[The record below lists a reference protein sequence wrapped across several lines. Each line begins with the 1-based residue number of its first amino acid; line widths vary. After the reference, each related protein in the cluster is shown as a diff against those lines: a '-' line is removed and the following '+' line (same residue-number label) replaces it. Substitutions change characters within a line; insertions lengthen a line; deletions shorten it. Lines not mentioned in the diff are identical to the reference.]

1 MNKKL
6 VIAIVAIVLVA
17 ALAICGLPLFS
28 RLYYHRSQAATV
40 FAWQLEEEAYTT
52 EEEFQG
58 LLLQKAAE
66 NRGPY
71 LIPPEVVFTVDADM
85 EIHDSGMQYF
95 VLNAQEAPDKLLF
108 YFAGGSYTDQP
119 RAVHFQFLNA
129 LAENT
134 DATIVLPVY
143 PKIPGADAQESYDA
157 VLEFYGDYMTEQTC
171 GTLYFMGDSAGGG
184 MALSLAM
191 QLRDA
196 GMTGPDELILICPW
210 VDVTMSNPDIA
221 DYEKKDTALDAA
233 QLARLGELWAG
244 DLSPT
249 DPMVSPLYGTFEDLG
264 AIHLITSKG
273 ELLYPDIQ
281 LLSDKLADAGI
292 KHELVVSPGM
302 FHVWPLY
309 LMYNIPEVQETCWQ
323 IVDMVNDNANP

>member
-17 ALAICGLPLFS
+17 ALAIFGLPLYS
-28 RLYYHRSQAATV
+28 QLYYHRSQAATV
-40 FAWQLEEEAYTT
+40 FAWQLDEEAYTT

-58 LLLQKAAE
+58 LLLQKAAD

-71 LIPPEVVFTVDADM
+71 LIPPEVVFSVDVDM
-85 EIHDSGMQYF
+85 GIHDSGMQYF
-95 VLNAQEAPDKLLF
+95 VLNEQETPDKLLF

-134 DATIVLPVY
+134 GAMIVLPVY
-143 PKIPGADAQESYDA
+143 PKIPGANAEKSYET
-157 VLEFYGDYMTEQTC
+157 VLEFYGDYMAEQNC

-196 GMTGPDELILICPW
+196 GMVGPDELILICPW

-233 QLARLGELWAG
+233 QLARLGELWTG

-249 DPMVSPLYGTFEDLG
+249 DPVVSPLYGTFENLG
-264 AIHLITSKG
+264 TIHLITSKG
-273 ELLYPDIQ
+273 ELLYPDIM
-281 LLSDKLADAGI
+281 LLSGKLDAAVI
-292 KHELVVSPGM
+292 DHELVVSPGM

-309 LMYNIPEVQETCWQ
+309 LMYNIPEVQETCWD
-323 IVDMVNDNANP
+323 IVDMVNNYAE

>member
-6 VIAIVAIVLVA
+6 IIAIVAIVLVA
-17 ALAICGLPLFS
+17 ALAIFALPLYS
-28 RLYYHRSQAATV
+28 QLYYHRSQAATV

-52 EEEFQG
+52 EKEFQG

-66 NRGPY
+66 NRAPY
-71 LIPPEVVFTVDADM
+71 LLPTEVAFTVDVDT
-85 EIHDSGMQYF
+85 EIHDSMQYYI
-95 VLNAQEAPDKLLF
+95 LNAQEHPDKLLF

-134 DATIVLPVY
+134 DAMIVLPVY
-143 PKIPGADAQESYDA
+143 PKLPGADAEKSYAA
-157 VLEFYGDYMTEQTC
+157 VTAFYEEYMAEQDC

-196 GMTGPDELILICPW
+196 GLKGPDQLILICPW

-221 DYEKKDTALDAA
+221 DYEKKDTALDSR
-233 QLARLGELWAG
+233 QLMELGKLWAG
-244 DLSPT
+244 DLDPT

-264 AIHLITSKG
+264 TLHLITSKG
-273 ELLYPDIQ
+273 ELLYPDIM
-281 LLSDKLADAGI
+281 LLSEKLAAAGI
-292 KHELVVSPGM
+292 DHELVVSPGM

-323 IVDMVNDNANP
+323 IVDMVNDNAE

>member
-6 VIAIVAIVLVA
+6 IIPIVAIVLVA
-17 ALAICGLPLFS
+17 ALAIFGLPLYS
-28 RLYYHRSQAATV
+28 QLYYHRSQAATV
-40 FAWQLEEEAYTT
+40 FAWQLDEEAYTT
-52 EEEFQG
+52 EEEFQA
-58 LLLQKAAE
+58 LLLQKAAD

-71 LIPPEVVFTVDADM
+71 LIPTDVTFTVDVDM
-85 EIHDSGMQYF
+85 ELHDSGMQYF
-95 VLNAQEAPDKLLF
+95 ILNEQETPDKLIF

-134 DATIVLPVY
+134 DAMIVLPIY
-143 PKIPGADAQESYDA
+143 PKLPGADAEESYAA
-157 VLEFYGDYMTEQTC
+157 VTEFYEDYMAGQDC

-196 GMTGPDELILICPW
+196 GIKGPDQLILICPW
-210 VDVTMSNPDIA
+210 VDVTMSNPDIGE
-221 DYEKKDTALDAA
+221 YEKKDTALDAM

-244 DLSPT
+244 DLDLT
-249 DPMVSPLYGTFEDLG
+249 DPVVSPLYGTFEDLG
-264 AIHLITSKG
+264 TIHLITSRG
-273 ELLYPDIQ
+273 ELLYPDIM

-292 KHELVVSPGM
+292 GHEVIVSPGM

-309 LMYNIPEVQETCWQ
+309 LMYNIPEVQETCWD
-323 IVDMVNDNANP
+323 IVDMVNDYAE

>member
-6 VIAIVAIVLVA
+6 LIAIIAVALVAI
-17 ALAICGLPLFS
+17 LAIFGLPLFS
-28 RLYYHRSQAATV
+28 QLYYHRSQAATV
-40 FAWQLEEEAYTT
+40 FAWQLDEEAYTT
-52 EEEFQG
+52 EENFQG

-66 NRGPY
+66 NRGTY
-71 LIPPEVVFTVDADM
+71 DIPLDVKFTVSL
-85 EIHDSGMQYF
+85 EEQEHEGMQYF
-95 VLNAQEAPDKLLF
+95 ILNAQDDPEKLLF

-134 DATIVLPVY
+134 GSMIVLPLY
-143 PKIPGADAQESYDA
+143 PKIPGADAEESYAA
-157 VLEFYGDYMTEQTC
+157 VTAFYEAFMAGQGY

-196 GMTGPDELILICPW
+196 GMNGPDQMILICPW

-221 DYEKKDTALDAA
+221 SYEKKDMALDAA
-233 QLARLGELWAG
+233 QLARLGELWCG
-244 DLSPT
+244 DLEAT
-249 DPMVSPLYGTFEDLG
+249 DPMVSPLYGSFEGLG
-264 AIHLITSKG
+264 DIHLITSKG
-273 ELLYPDIQ
+273 ELLYPDIM
-281 LLSDKLADAGI
+281 LLSSKLTEAGI
-292 KHELVVSPGM
+292 DHELVVSPGM

-309 LMYNIPEVQETCWQ
+309 LMYNIPEVQETCWD
-323 IVDMVNDNANP
+323 IVDMVNNNVN